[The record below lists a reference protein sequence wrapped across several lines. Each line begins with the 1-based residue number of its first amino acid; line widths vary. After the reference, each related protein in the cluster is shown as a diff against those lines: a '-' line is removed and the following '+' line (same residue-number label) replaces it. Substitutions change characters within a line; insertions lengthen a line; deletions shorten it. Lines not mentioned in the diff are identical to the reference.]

1 MTSVSGESADYHQ
14 ILNTDG
20 TVREEASLPDISDDE
35 IVEMYREMRLARHFD
50 ERTISL
56 HRQGRMGTYT
66 PMAGQEGAQVGSAHA
81 LNPEDWF
88 VPSYR
93 EHGAKMALGMDP
105 REILLYWRGNEV
117 GNRIAEDLNIFP
129 VAITVGIHL
138 PHATGLAWASKLK
151 GEQRAFLC
159 NFGDGATSEGD
170 FHEGL
175 NFAGV
180 FDVPAIFFCNNNQ
193 WAISVPPER
202 QTAAETYAQKAI
214 AYGFEGVRVDGMD
227 PLAVY
232 DVTTGAVAKAKDPG
246 EGELRPTLVEAVMY
260 RFGPHTT
267 ADDPTVYRD
276 NEDLQ
281 RWKEKDP
288 IPRLGRFLRDRG
300 LLDDELDDAIQTE
313 IEDTVA
319 RAIDEAE
326 AYEPDP
332 ESMFEHVYAEKTPRL
347 KGQTEYLRELREHH
361 GEKLIDE

>member
-1 MTSVSGESADYHQ
+1 MPSVSGESTDYHQ
-14 ILNTDG
+14 ILDTDG
-20 TVREEASLPDISDDE
+20 TVRDDASVPEIPDDE
-35 IVEMYREMRLARHFD
+35 LVEMYWEMRLARHFD

-66 PMAGQEGAQVGSAHA
+66 PMAGQEGAQIGSAHA
-81 LNPEDWF
+81 LEPEDWF
-88 VPSYR
+88 IPSYR
-93 EHGAKMALGMDP
+93 EHAAKMALGMDP
-105 REILLYWRGNEV
+105 REILLYWKGNEV
-117 GNRIAEDLNIFP
+117 GNEIAEDLNIFP
-129 VAITVGIHL
+129 VAITVGVHL

-159 NFGDGATSEGD
+159 DFGDGATSQGD
-170 FHEGL
+170 FHEAL

-193 WAISVPPER
+193 WAISVSGGR
-202 QTAAETYAQKAI
+202 QTAAETYAQKAS

-227 PLAVY
+227 PLAVH
-232 DVTTGAVAKAKDPG
+232 DVTNAAVGKAKGPD
-246 EGELRPTLVEAVMY
+246 EGELRPTLIEAVMY

-276 NEDLQ
+276 EEELP

-300 LLDDELDDAIQTE
+300 LLDDEVDDAIQTG

-319 RAIDEAE
+319 RAIEEAE
-326 AYEPDP
+326 AYESDP
-332 ESMFEHVYAEKTPRL
+332 ESMLGDVYAAKTPRL
-347 KGQTEYLRELREHH
+347 EAQTEYLREFRERH
-361 GEKLIDE
+361 GEKLLTD